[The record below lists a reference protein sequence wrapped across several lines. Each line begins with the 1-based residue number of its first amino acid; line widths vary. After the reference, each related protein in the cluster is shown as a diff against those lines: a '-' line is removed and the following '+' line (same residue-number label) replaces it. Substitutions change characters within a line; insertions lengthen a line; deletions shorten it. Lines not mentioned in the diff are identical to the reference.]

1 MCVSSLGVPHG
12 HNVHVLPREGEHQP
26 NNRHDEQA
34 VESPCQPAQA
44 FMTFL
49 VIDIGNSRLKW
60 GLFEG
65 AQPQSNLLAHGAVI
79 LEDIDTLYEM
89 VWRHQPRPSGM
100 LGCVVAG
107 DAIKRRVEEQ
117 LARWG
122 QKPRW
127 LISQEQGGGVINGY
141 DHPQRLGAD
150 RWAALVGAR
159 QHAQQ
164 TGQPAL
170 VIMVGTA
177 VTIDALD
184 GSGRFLGGS
193 IMPGFGL
200 MLRALETGTAGLKV
214 PMGESC
220 DFPTNTSDALTS
232 GGTDAIA
239 GAIERNFRRLQA
251 HTGQSALLL
260 MSGGAAPK
268 LMHLAEDLPVQVVDH
283 LIFEGL
289 LTLAAEQKL
298 A

>member
-1 MCVSSLGVPHG
+1 
-12 HNVHVLPREGEHQP
+12 
-26 NNRHDEQA
+26 
-34 VESPCQPAQA
+34 
-44 FMTFL
+44 MTFL

-60 GLFEG
+60 GLYEQ
-65 AQPQSNLLAHGAVI
+65 AHPDAALLQHGAVV
-79 LEDIDTLYEM
+79 LEEIDQLWSS
-89 VWRHQPRPSGM
+89 VWSHLPRPQGM

-117 LARWG
+117 LITWG
-122 QKPRW
+122 LAPRW
-127 LISQEQGGGVINGY
+127 LVSAVEGGGVKNGY
-141 DHPQRLGAD
+141 DHPHRLGAD
-150 RWAALVGAR
+150 RWAALVGAWH
-159 QHAQQ
+159 QAKAVNPPV
-164 TGQPAL
+164 PAL

-184 GSGRFLGGS
+184 HTGRFLGGA

-214 PMGESC
+214 PMGDAL

-239 GAIERNFRRLQA
+239 GAIERAYRRLA
-251 HTGQSALLL
+251 RREGQEPWLI

-268 LMHLAEDLPVQVVDH
+268 LAQLADELPVRNVDH

-289 LTLAAEQKL
+289 LALEAERRLTAANAAVKSAE

>member
-1 MCVSSLGVPHG
+1 
-12 HNVHVLPREGEHQP
+12 
-26 NNRHDEQA
+26 
-34 VESPCQPAQA
+34 
-44 FMTFL
+44 MTFL
-49 VIDIGNSRLKW
+49 VIDIGNTRLKW
-60 GLFEG
+60 GLYDHAEP
-65 AQPQSNLLAHGAVI
+65 AARLLQHGAEI
-79 LEDIDTLYEM
+79 LEDIDQLWQRT
-89 VWRHQPRPSGM
+89 WRHLPPPAGM

-117 LARWG
+117 LTPWG
-122 QKPRW
+122 LVAPRW
-127 LISQEQGGGVINGY
+127 LVASPQGGGVVNGY
-141 DHPQRLGAD
+141 DHPHRLGAD

-159 QHAQQ
+159 YRACLEP
-164 TGQPAL
+164 QPRAAL

-184 GSGRFLGGS
+184 AGGRFLGGA

-214 PMGESC
+214 PMGVACE
-220 DFPTNTSDALTS
+220 FPTNTSDALTS

-239 GAIERNFRRLQA
+239 GAIERAYRRLARQA
-251 HTGQSALLL
+251 GHEPLLL

-268 LMHLAEDLPVQVVDH
+268 LALLADELPLRIVDH

-289 LTLAAEQKL
+289 LALATEGARS

>member
-1 MCVSSLGVPHG
+1 
-12 HNVHVLPREGEHQP
+12 
-26 NNRHDEQA
+26 
-34 VESPCQPAQA
+34 
-44 FMTFL
+44 MTFL

-60 GLFEG
+60 GVYEQ
-65 AQPQSNLLAHGAVI
+65 AHPDALLLSHGAVV
-79 LEDIDTLYEM
+79 LEEIDQLWTT
-89 VWRHQPRPSGM
+89 VWSGLPKPDGM

-117 LARWG
+117 LITWG
-122 QKPRW
+122 LKPRW
-127 LISQEQGGGVINGY
+127 LVSAVEAGGVRNGY
-141 DHPQRLGAD
+141 DHPHRLGAD

-159 QHAQQ
+159 HRARLAQPPA
-164 TGQPAL
+164 PAL

-184 GSGRFLGGS
+184 HTGYFLGGA

-214 PMGESC
+214 PMGDAT

-239 GAIERNFRRLQA
+239 GAIDRAYRRLA
-251 HTGQSALLL
+251 RHEGREPWLI

-268 LMHLAEDLPVQVVDH
+268 LVQLADELPVRNVDH

-289 LTLAAEQKL
+289 LTLEAEQGQQS
-298 A
+298 

>member
-1 MCVSSLGVPHG
+1 
-12 HNVHVLPREGEHQP
+12 
-26 NNRHDEQA
+26 
-34 VESPCQPAQA
+34 
-44 FMTFL
+44 MTFL

-60 GLFEG
+60 GLFDRVAPE
-65 AQPQSNLLAHGAVI
+65 ATLLDHGAVV
-79 LEDIDTLYEM
+79 LEDIDSLFETA
-89 VWRHQPRPSGM
+89 WRHHPQPQGM

-127 LISQEQGGGVINGY
+127 LVSSNAAGGVVNGY

-159 QHAQQ
+159 QHARRHAA
-164 TGQPAL
+164 PAL

-184 GSGRFLGGS
+184 PAGKFLGGS

-214 PMGESC
+214 PMGEAC

-239 GAIERNFRRLQA
+239 GAIERNFRRLA
-251 HTGQSALLL
+251 SRTGAQPLLL

-268 LMHLAEDLPVQVVDH
+268 LMHLAEDLPVQVIDH

-289 LTLAAEQKL
+289 VVLAHEQKL
-298 A
+298 GA

>member
-1 MCVSSLGVPHG
+1 M
-12 HNVHVLPREGEHQP
+12 
-26 NNRHDEQA
+26 A
-34 VESPCQPAQA
+34 
-44 FMTFL
+44 FL

-60 GLFEG
+60 GLYDSVDPD
-65 AQPQSNLLAHGAVI
+65 ATLQAHGAVV
-79 LEDIDTLYEM
+79 LEEIDQLWSTVWHTL
-89 VWRHQPRPSGM
+89 PRPEGM

-117 LARWG
+117 LSPWG
-122 QKPRW
+122 FKPRW
-127 LISQEQGGGVINGY
+127 LVSSAFGGGVRNGY
-141 DHPQRLGAD
+141 DHPHRLGAD

-159 QHAQQ
+159 HHAIRD
-164 TGQPAL
+164 GRAVPAL

-184 GSGRFLGGS
+184 AQGCFLGGA

-214 PMGESC
+214 PMGEAT

-232 GGTDAIA
+232 GGTDAIS
-239 GAIERNFRRLQA
+239 GAIERIYRRLA
-251 HTGQSALLL
+251 RREGVDPLLL

-268 LMHLAEDLPVQVVDH
+268 LAQLADELPLRQIDN

-289 LTLAAEQKL
+289 LTLAAEQGAK
-298 A
+298 

>member
-1 MCVSSLGVPHG
+1 M
-12 HNVHVLPREGEHQP
+12 
-26 NNRHDEQA
+26 A
-34 VESPCQPAQA
+34 
-44 FMTFL
+44 FL

-60 GLFEG
+60 GLYDR
-65 AQPQSNLLAHGAVI
+65 AHPDATLLHHGAVV
-79 LEDIDTLYEM
+79 LEEIDQLWAQ
-89 VWRHQPRPSGM
+89 VWSRLPRPEGM

-117 LARWG
+117 LQTWG
-122 QKPRW
+122 LKPRW
-127 LISQEQGGGVINGY
+127 LVSATRAGGVTNGY
-141 DHPQRLGAD
+141 DHPHRLGAD

-159 QHAQQ
+159 HCTAHAVPP
-164 TGQPAL
+164 TPAL

-184 GSGRFLGGS
+184 SSGHFLGGA

-214 PMGESC
+214 PMGEAT

-239 GAIERNFRRLQA
+239 GAIDRAYRRLA
-251 HTGQSALLL
+251 KREGLEPWLI

-268 LMHLAEDLPVQVVDH
+268 LVRLADELPVRNVEH

-289 LTLAAEQKL
+289 LTLAAEQLKPS
-298 A
+298 AA

>member
-1 MCVSSLGVPHG
+1 
-12 HNVHVLPREGEHQP
+12 
-26 NNRHDEQA
+26 
-34 VESPCQPAQA
+34 
-44 FMTFL
+44 MTFL

-60 GLFEG
+60 GLYEQ
-65 AQPQSNLLAHGAVI
+65 ASPTSALLAHGAVI
-79 LEDIDTLYEM
+79 LEDIDTIHDT
-89 VWRHQPRPSGM
+89 VWRHHPKPQGM

-117 LARWG
+117 LLRWG
-122 QKPRW
+122 QTPRW
-127 LISQEQGGGVINGY
+127 LISQPEGGGVINGY

-159 QHAQQ
+159 QRARE

-214 PMGESC
+214 PMGESR

-251 HTGQSALLL
+251 HTSQKALLL

-268 LMHLAEDLPVQVVDH
+268 LMHLAEDLPVQVIDH
-283 LIFEGL
+283 LVFEGQ
-289 LTLAAEQKL
+289 LTLATEQKL
-298 A
+298 G

>member
-1 MCVSSLGVPHG
+1 MGAGTMLGRRRNKASHRPTPGVQRLKGGCAP
-12 HNVHVLPREGEHQP
+12 
-26 NNRHDEQA
+26 DT
-34 VESPCQPAQA
+34 QA

-60 GLFEG
+60 GLFEQ
-65 AQPQSNLLAHGAVI
+65 AAPKSTLLAHGAVV
-79 LEDIDTLYEM
+79 LEDIDQLYQT
-89 VWRHQPRPSGM
+89 VWRHHPSPRGM

-117 LARWG
+117 LIRWG

-127 LISQEQGGGVINGY
+127 LISSDKGGGVVNGY

-159 QHAQQ
+159 QHAQDTQ
-164 TGQPAL
+164 QPAL

-184 GSGRFLGGS
+184 PAGRFLGGS

-214 PMGESC
+214 PMGEAC

-239 GAIERNFRRLQA
+239 GAIERNFRRLA
-251 HTGQSALLL
+251 SRTGQQPLLL

>member
-1 MCVSSLGVPHG
+1 
-12 HNVHVLPREGEHQP
+12 
-26 NNRHDEQA
+26 
-34 VESPCQPAQA
+34 
-44 FMTFL
+44 MTFL

-60 GLFEG
+60 GLYDS
-65 AQPQSNLLAHGAVI
+65 ADPDAPLQAHGAVI
-79 LEDIDTLYEM
+79 LEEIDQLWFS
-89 VWRHQPRPSGM
+89 VWRHLPRPDGM

-117 LARWG
+117 LAPWG
-122 QKPRW
+122 LKPQW
-127 LISQEQGGGVINGY
+127 LVSSAVGGGVRNGY
-141 DHPQRLGAD
+141 DHPHRLGAD

-159 QHAQQ
+159 HHAVRD
-164 TGQPAL
+164 GRPVPAL

-184 GSGRFLGGS
+184 ASGTFLGGA

-214 PMGESC
+214 PMGEAT

-232 GGTDAIA
+232 GGTDAIS
-239 GAIERNFRRLQA
+239 GAIERIYRRLA
-251 HTGQSALLL
+251 RREGVDPLLL

-268 LMHLAEDLPVQVVDH
+268 LAQLADELPLRQIDH

-289 LTLAAEQKL
+289 LTLAAEQRQ
-298 A
+298 AARPVGATAVVAGSAG

>member
-1 MCVSSLGVPHG
+1 M
-12 HNVHVLPREGEHQP
+12 RFEGESA
-26 NNRHDEQA
+26 R
-34 VESPCQPAQA
+34 SIIA

-49 VIDIGNSRLKW
+49 VIDIGNTRLKW
-60 GLFEG
+60 GLYDQ
-65 AQPQSNLLAHGAVI
+65 ASPAARLIDHGAVV
-79 LEDIDTLYEM
+79 LEDIDRLCATDWKHLGTPE
-89 VWRHQPRPSGM
+89 GM

-107 DAIKRRVEEQ
+107 EAIKRRVEEQ
-117 LARWG
+117 LQVCG
-122 QKPRW
+122 LKPRW
-127 LISQEQGGGVINGY
+127 LVATEHAAGVVNGY
-141 DHPQRLGAD
+141 DHPHRLGAD

-159 QHAQQ
+159 QRALR
-164 TGQPAL
+164 QPEPAAAL

-184 GSGRFLGGS
+184 TAGHFLGGA

-214 PMGESC
+214 PMGQAT

-239 GAIERNFRRLQA
+239 GAIERAYRRLA
-251 HTGQSALLL
+251 RRSGADPLLL

-268 LMHLAEDLPVQVVDH
+268 LALLADELPLHVVDH

-289 LTLAAEQKL
+289 LALAAESGL
-298 A
+298 G